1 MPRLNLLAMDSD
13 TAMCHMALTLD
24 HIELIIRE
32 ALMRLSGPYSEPL
45 ALISER
51 KGYIPMAHDVPGGEM
66 NPDQYYRVM
75 QHLPYRCDRVV

>member
-1 MPRLNLLAMDSD
+1 MDSD

-51 KGYIPMAHDVPGGEM
+51 KGYTDGSRRAWWRNES
-66 NPDQYYRVM
+66 
-75 QHLPYRCDRVV
+75 